1 MTSTVPTSASPSSGP
16 DAEAAHDAVLQL
28 DVGGMTCAACAG
40 RVERALNKIDGAR
53 ATVNLAT
60 ERATVTGIRDVDV
73 ALAAVRK
80 AGYEARE
87 HETDSEWSAEHAQHR
102 VADLRR
108 RLLVAAVLTVPLMDF
123 TLALALVPGLRFPHW
138 DLLSVAV
145 AIPVVT
151 WCAAPFHRVT
161 WENLRHGAL
170 TMETL
175 VSLGIVVSFGWA
187 AASVLF
193 DLAGDSGF
201 WIGFGDVPPGAD
213 ALYLDVAAGLV
224 TFQLAGRY
232 FETRS
237 RRRAVGVLDALGRLA
252 APEARVVRD
261 GAPVVVPTQSVLVGE
276 SVVVLPGETVPLD
289 GTVTAGIA
297 SIDTAPVTGESSP
310 RTVQEGDSVI
320 GGTLD
325 TDGRIVVEVT
335 AVGANTQL
343 AQMVALAEEAQERK
357 ATIQRLV
364 DGVVRWFV
372 PVVIVLATVTF
383 LAWLLSG
390 APLGKSVAIGIAV
403 LIIACPCALGLA
415 TPMALMVGVGRGA
428 SLGILVRG
436 QDAFEASG
444 RIDTVVLDKTGTLT
458 TGRMSVVEVRGVAP
472 SPDDVPSDDVVDEA
486 LALAA
491 AVESGSTHPVAEAVV
506 THVVERGLPVP
517 DVDEVEA
524 RAGRGVRGLVDG
536 RRVDIG
542 TPDLMHELGHDT
554 TLADALVDDQRAHG
568 RTVAVVA
575 VDGVVRA
582 VVGAADGL
590 KESAVQ
596 TVRDLTDLGL
606 EVVLLTGD
614 HRSAAA
620 AIGDQLGI
628 EHVMAEVLPTEKAA
642 VVTTL
647 QESGRTVA
655 MVGDGI
661 NDVAALATADLGLA
675 LASGTDVAMRSADV
689 ILVRDDLGL
698 VPDSIR
704 LSRATLRTIRGNLVW
719 AVGYN
724 VAAIPI
730 AVAGFLNPLI
740 AAACM
745 ACSSLFVVQ
754 NSLRLNRF
762 QPRRTDED

>member
-1 MTSTVPTSASPSSGP
+1 MTSTVPASSAPTSTPESAT
-16 DAEAAHDAVLQL
+16 DTVLQL

-60 ERATVTGIRDVDV
+60 ERATVTGVADVEV

-80 AGYEARE
+80 VGYEARE
-87 HETDSEWSAEHAQHR
+87 HESDGDWSAASAMR
-102 VADLRR
+102 RLSDLRL

-123 TLALALVPGLRFPHW
+123 TLALALVPSLRFPHW

-187 AASVLF
+187 SASVLF
-193 DLAGDSGF
+193 DLADESGF
-201 WIGFGDVPPGAD
+201 WIGFGDVPAGAD

-237 RRRAVGVLDALGRLA
+237 RRRAVGVLDALGQLA

-261 GAPVVVPTQSVLVGE
+261 GTTVVVPTPSVLVGE
-276 SVVVLPGETVPLD
+276 SVVVLPGETIPLD

-297 SIDTAPVTGESSP
+297 SVDTAPVTGESTP
-310 RTVQEGDSVI
+310 RTVQTGDTVI

-335 AVGANTQL
+335 AIGANTQL

-364 DGVVRWFV
+364 DTVVRWFV
-372 PVVIVLATVTF
+372 PIVIVLASLTF

-458 TGRMSVVEVRGVAP
+458 TGRMSVVEVHDGAP
-472 SPDDVPSDDVVDEA
+472 AGHAVDLDET

-491 AVESGSTHPVAEAVV
+491 AVESGSTHPVAVAVV
-506 THVVERGLPVP
+506 NHAADRGLAVP
-517 DVDEVEA
+517 EVDEVEA
-524 RAGRGVRGLVDG
+524 RAGRGVRGLVGG

-554 TLADALVDDQRAHG
+554 RHVDAVVDEQRGHG

-575 VDGVVRA
+575 VDGVVTA
-582 VVGAADGL
+582 VVGAADAL
-590 KESAVQ
+590 KDSAVP
-596 TVRDLTDLGL
+596 TVRALADLGL

-614 HRSAAA
+614 HRAAAA
-620 AIGDQLGI
+620 AIGEQLGI
-628 EHVMAEVLPTEKAA
+628 DHVMAEVLPTQKAD

-724 VAAIPI
+724 VAAIPV
-730 AVAGFLNPLI
+730 AMAGFLNPLI

-762 QPRRTDED
+762 RPQRDTDG